1 MATKG
6 ATKLR
11 LSNLKTMLKKNPSE
25 KAELSLASRNL
36 RQIPHD
42 VFTLDGVESLLVNS
56 NQLERIPPN
65 IAHMSQLQVL
75 DASRN
80 NITLVSES
88 IAQCVRL
95 QELNLSYNRLTDLPR
110 ELSRLRK
117 FYKLYLKG
125 NEITSIPSVVVT
137 LTPLTHLDLAANRL
151 SVLPTSFKNLKRLKV
166 LDLSSNNFEQIPAP
180 VAGMNSLEKL
190 DMCFNKVGRR
200 QERTTSTTS
209 TKGLKKLKVL
219 NLRGNSN
226 LTTIPLVEYLSKLDS
241 IEEIDV
247 SDCSLKVLN
256 PKVGAMK
263 GLRSLRLARNRL
275 QVLPDEICA
284 LENLRTLDVEQ
295 NKLEQLPSDMYML
308 RELQVK
314 HKVGETKNGLIL
326 DGNPLW
332 SPPPHIIAQG
342 HPEVISAV
350 LLEDAG
356 MLEDVV
362 TEEAFTG
369 ICNAVVDE
377 CLATLTKRP
386 GALSTMKWLAPTTA
400 TLPTLPIKAS
410 KSKKPRFDTEDAL
423 VDDAV
428 RRCMNE
434 CVDLVFSQVMS
445 LASSENVVD
454 MVEERV
460 IDWLIKDAIQQVKE
474 DLRMMETVEDM
485 AREVVEVEARR
496 CLREAVEES
505 VMTVLGLGQATS
517 PDQYCEKSFLV
528 GVTETDLKLP
538 GGALLKVPDKV
549 LNKDVA
555 VTCCVLNPVTY
566 GQGVPLVAG
575 ETLVSDV
582 INIKPHSTQLQ
593 KHALLKIPHAVS
605 PYDDDREFVLKFSR
619 NGSNWR
625 TVFTEDDESVRGQA
639 VYRVDRLGTFAVV
652 SRARTYE
659 HWMKAGQQEVHMG
672 RTGAA
677 GVEVHLPADPIARPR
692 GMNFQVLTVDASSI
706 CRANQPTS
714 TPRGQASSLLAAS
727 HIFNLTSR
735 LIPLKNYAQLVLPL
749 AMSSENDVTSRR
761 SQSLTSDDDS
771 ILTIDDVTMTPIED
785 ISKEKVHIVGFS
797 HAHNKWEDVTSRV
810 KSVTLEGPSVS
821 FRTKELQSYA
831 VLCYSPKEEVRI
843 DPTVKSL
850 SRNMTT
856 SQVSVL
862 VFKRWARHQHDYLY
876 DASPTRQ
883 VAHHESDDADSARKL
898 DLRVELATK
907 ETRGLVAL
915 EAKMEG
921 FEPQDGTSR
930 GDVLLKEGQD
940 LHLRLNNVLECDAY
954 KDYVNFH
961 VYVRK
966 RNRLSLTVEFM
977 DFSETGAMKV
987 VTGHL
992 GEGKKGVTK
1001 TPKVLFQVPITC
1013 PGVGFDTI
1021 SEPSLSFDM

>member
-6 ATKLR
+6 TAKLR
-11 LSNLKTMLKKNPSE
+11 LTNLKTMLKKNPSE
-25 KAELSLASRNL
+25 RTELSLASRNL

-42 VFTLDGVESLLVNS
+42 VFTLDGVEVLLVNS

-65 IAHMSQLQVL
+65 IAHMNQLQVL

-80 NITLVSES
+80 NITLVSENV
-88 IAQCVRL
+88 AQCARL
-95 QELNLSYNRLTDLPR
+95 QELNLSYNRLADLPR

-117 FYKLYLKG
+117 FCKLYLKG
-125 NEITSIPSVVVT
+125 NEITSIPSVVPT

-180 VAGMNSLEKL
+180 VVGMNSLERL
-190 DMCFNKVGRR
+190 DVGFNKIGRR
-200 QERTTSTTS
+200 QERTTGT

-219 NLRGNSN
+219 SLRGNSN
-226 LTTIPLVEYLSKLDS
+226 LTAIPLVEYLSKLDS
-241 IEEIDV
+241 IEEMDV
-247 SDCSLKVLN
+247 SDCSLKVLT
-256 PKVGAMK
+256 PKVGAIK

-275 QVLPDEICA
+275 QALPDEICT
-284 LENLRTLDVEQ
+284 LENLQTLDVEQ
-295 NKLEQLPSDMYML
+295 NNLEQLPASMYML
-308 RELQVK
+308 RELQSK

-326 DGNPLW
+326 DGNPIW
-332 SPPPHIIAQG
+332 SLPPDIIAQG
-342 HPEVISAV
+342 HPEVISAA

-356 MLEDVV
+356 MLEDVA
-362 TEEAFTG
+362 TEEVFTG
-369 ICNAVVDE
+369 VCNAVVDE
-377 CLATLTKRP
+377 CLATLTKKG
-386 GALSTMKWLAPTTA
+386 GALGTMKWLAPAAA
-400 TLPTLPIKAS
+400 TLPALPNKAS
-410 KSKKPRFDTEDAL
+410 KSKKPRFDTEDSL

-434 CVDLVFSQVMS
+434 CVDLVFSQIIS

-474 DLRMMETVEDM
+474 DLRIMETVEDM
-485 AREVVEVEARR
+485 AREVVEVEARG
-496 CLREAVEES
+496 CLREAVEEL
-505 VMTVLGLGQATS
+505 VRTVLGLGEES
-517 PDQYCEKSFLV
+517 GLDDYGEKSFRV
-528 GVTETDLKLP
+528 GVTETDLELP
-538 GGALLKVPDKV
+538 GGAILKVPDKA
-549 LNKDVA
+549 LNKDVT
-555 VTCCVLNPVTY
+555 VSCCVLNPVTY
-566 GQGVPLVAG
+566 NQGLPLVAG

-593 KHALLKIPHAVS
+593 KHAILKIPHAVS
-605 PYDDDREFVLKFSR
+605 AHDDDREFVLKFSR

-625 TVFTEDDESVRGQA
+625 TVFPEDGEGTRGQA

-672 RTGAA
+672 RAA

-692 GMNFQVLTVDASSI
+692 GMNFQVLTVDASCI
-706 CRANQPTS
+706 FRANQPAS
-714 TPRGQASSLLAAS
+714 TPRGQTSHLLAAS

-735 LIPLKNYAQLVLPL
+735 FIPLKNYVQLVLPL
-749 AMSSENDVTSRR
+749 AMSSENDVTSPG
-761 SQSLTSDDDS
+761 SQALTPDDDS
-771 ILTIDDVTMTPIED
+771 ILTIDDVTMTTVDD
-785 ISKEKVHIVGFS
+785 ISMETVHIVGFS
-797 HAHNKWEDVTSRV
+797 HAHNKWEDVTTKV
-810 KSVTLEGPSVS
+810 KSVALEGTGVS

-862 VFKRWARHQHDYLY
+862 VFKRWASLQNNPLY
-876 DASPTRQ
+876 DASPSRQ
-883 VAHHESDDADSARKL
+883 VAHHESDDDVDSARRI

-921 FEPQDGTSR
+921 FEPQDGTPR
-930 GDVLLKEGQD
+930 KDVLLKEGQD

-977 DFSETGAMKV
+977 DFSETGTLDV
-987 VTGHL
+987 CTGHF

-1001 TPKVLFQVPITC
+1001 TPKVLLEVPITC
-1013 PGVGFDTI
+1013 PWVGLDTI
-1021 SEPSLSFDM
+1021 SEPPLSFDI